1 MSQREL
7 QGLSVIRST
16 QRSSNMA
23 EYADF
28 RDKPF
33 EELTEEEI
41 DQLRRE
47 EAEEA
52 PSTSQKD
59 GAWSFNRSFTGV
71 KLRYGCAE
79 DYLKAKAE
87 RANLNAEDYL
97 EKRKEAMHY
106 IATQTLFDFD
116 KPVDGFVLDIV
127 KKLGLSRQKEIREAA
142 YRKLTNMVYAIARRM
157 IPKKLIDAYELFP
170 ESLIRMEG
178 VHLSDTYVGID
189 GHEKTYNAWVEL
201 ELPSALT
208 SKDIHDEL
216 ARMSQANEHFAL
228 KLKLNIRAAHRSAAI
243 YRRKSFKMM
252 LKLSEIRRMTYGGF
266 ANAYPVTFWNVC
278 EYINDLG
285 LNVIVEQNA
294 NMHGAIAKGQ
304 TNITPNI
311 KC

>member
-1 MSQREL
+1 M
-7 QGLSVIRST
+7 T
-16 QRSSNMA
+16 

-33 EELTEEEI
+33 EELTKEEI

-47 EAEEA
+47 EAAEA

-71 KLRYGCAE
+71 KIRYGCAE

-87 RANLNAEDYL
+87 RANLNAENYL

-106 IATQTLFDFD
+106 IANQTLFDFD
-116 KPVDGFVLDIV
+116 KQVDGFVLDIV
-127 KKLGLSRQKEIREAA
+127 KKLGLSRQKRIKDAIFAR
-142 YRKLTNMVYAIARRM
+142 LTNKVYSIARRM
-157 IPKKLIDAYELFP
+157 IPKKLMDAYELFP
-170 ESLIRMEG
+170 ESLVRMEG
-178 VHLSDTYVGID
+178 VHLSDTYIGLN
-189 GHEKTYNAWVEL
+189 GHEKTYHAWVEL

-216 ARMSQANEHFAL
+216 ARMSQTSPYFANGL
-228 KLKLNIRAAHRSAAI
+228 RRDIRYAYRSAI
-243 YRRKSFKMM
+243 TYRKKSFKMM
-252 LKLSEIRRMTYGGF
+252 LKLSELSKMTYGGF
-266 ANAYPVTFWNVC
+266 ANSYPVTFWNVC

-285 LNVIVEQNA
+285 LNTIVEQNA